1 MNREHLEGTAYQVPT
16 RPNKIVYYKGGI
28 SEPVVLPVKRYHW
41 NWPIILYL
49 LGLLAGSAAMI
60 YAHWG
65 KP

>member
-1 MNREHLEGTAYQVPT
+1 MNREHLDGTAYQVPT
-16 RPNKIVYYKGGI
+16 KPDTLLYYRGGI

-65 KP
+65 K